1 MSTDIPIKKIT
12 KNECVGDSAA
22 KHNFNLL
29 KLDTEICNLS
39 SMLTINSDNY
49 QAIFDDL
56 KENIPFF
63 IQATNQFE
71 DPLRFNMAYATVN
84 ILSSYWSKHT
94 FSVHYPLNI
103 STYANIAIS
112 CPTINQRNDKLISV
126 AKSYLN
132 SNFNPLDFNENTNVN
147 LTFFLY
153 NIPVDPLDNS
163 YLFDIQTSPEFS
175 FNIREMYAKF
185 LKKDIHLLKGNI
197 YKFEVQRGNW
207 VFLGVVYGDQDTTQ
221 QDDVE
226 KETPIRIVVNTTKKR
241 PFIEITIT
249 DSQFNFDLYYHVIGT
264 GKYLAG
270 NTDIK
275 VIINSS
281 VVIGSEVL
289 NREAFSINGFKHG
302 DDINILNYGTIVGY
316 GGNGGYGQSLGIPLN
331 STNNGTAGGN
341 AIVLNY
347 PVKMF
352 LNDGTIAGGGGGG
365 GGGLA
370 SYKDNSFYSIK
381 FPLNSNGTKPI
392 LKGGGGGG
400 GGAGNTKGYYG
411 VGGSNVST
419 LSSYSFTTQSGT
431 NGNDGS
437 LTIPGNGGFGYTNGT
452 PGGTLGQKGQNSGGF
467 DSRGISLPPFGG
479 APGYCVIG
487 LSLIQTL
494 SSNRIGATFGD
505 LLGPYKS

>member
-241 PFIEITIT
+241 
-249 DSQFNFDLYYHVIGT
+249 
-264 GKYLAG
+264 
-270 NTDIK
+270 
-275 VIINSS
+275 
-281 VVIGSEVL
+281 
-289 NREAFSINGFKHG
+289 
-302 DDINILNYGTIVGY
+302 
-316 GGNGGYGQSLGIPLN
+316 
-331 STNNGTAGGN
+331 
-341 AIVLNY
+341 
-347 PVKMF
+347 
-352 LNDGTIAGGGGGG
+352 
-365 GGGLA
+365 
-370 SYKDNSFYSIK
+370 
-381 FPLNSNGTKPI
+381 
-392 LKGGGGGG
+392 
-400 GGAGNTKGYYG
+400 
-411 VGGSNVST
+411 
-419 LSSYSFTTQSGT
+419 
-431 NGNDGS
+431 
-437 LTIPGNGGFGYTNGT
+437 
-452 PGGTLGQKGQNSGGF
+452 
-467 DSRGISLPPFGG
+467 
-479 APGYCVIG
+479 
-487 LSLIQTL
+487 
-494 SSNRIGATFGD
+494 
-505 LLGPYKS
+505 

>member
-1 MSTDIPIKKIT
+1 
-12 KNECVGDSAA
+12 
-22 KHNFNLL
+22 
-29 KLDTEICNLS
+29 
-39 SMLTINSDNY
+39 
-49 QAIFDDL
+49 
-56 KENIPFF
+56 
-63 IQATNQFE
+63 
-71 DPLRFNMAYATVN
+71 
-84 ILSSYWSKHT
+84 
-94 FSVHYPLNI
+94 
-103 STYANIAIS
+103 
-112 CPTINQRNDKLISV
+112 
-126 AKSYLN
+126 
-132 SNFNPLDFNENTNVN
+132 
-147 LTFFLY
+147 
-153 NIPVDPLDNS
+153 
-163 YLFDIQTSPEFS
+163 
-175 FNIREMYAKF
+175 MYAKF

-400 GGAGNTKGYYG
+400 GGLGDSVTSTESVLILDTLPAK
-411 VGGSNVST
+411 ST
-419 LSSYSFTTQSGT
+419 L
-431 NGNDGS
+431 
-437 LTIPGNGGFGYTNGT
+437 
-452 PGGTLGQKGQNSGGF
+452 
-467 DSRGISLPPFGG
+467 
-479 APGYCVIG
+479 
-487 LSLIQTL
+487 
-494 SSNRIGATFGD
+494 
-505 LLGPYKS
+505 